1 MASPCERSLTLVLL
15 VLLVLVLLASGPARV
30 ECAGFTLRSRQT
42 ATRQGTQ
49 PQQHRYGQGSSVAS
63 WGPRLERGSGE
74 RQMEISS
81 PSTSD
86 DDVVRGGPPSE
97 ADAEEG
103 QPRTPNTQL
112 LPSPRTSRGSLQP
125 SCAAGDNSRLR
136 LNVELTPFGKRTRTI
151 VFTSL
156 GGGTTCG
163 GSRDWRANLPRYL
176 GQVTGATVL
185 VFDARKNTCKTCWSP
200 NRRPGDCMRR
210 LARRVDLVV
219 VLGSG
224 KLMTRSSCT
233 DPGASWCP
241 AMHLDLRLTMSRPF
255 ARRALRTVHFPIRN
269 MDRLMNNRA
278 FDFDV
283 IIDDGS
289 FAKPINDCAVEALQR
304 CMNEPKENT
313 LVYVAR
319 LVDHKGQLS
328 FVRKADPEPLQGYT
342 IEMYGKKM
350 RPKYIQDV
358 KDVAREKGIRVRV
371 EGKVGKTHLFQRICS
386 AKGLVIHSVDKN
398 PRSVYEGVVAGL
410 PAFVSKE
417 AQISPTLTSMPF
429 VVETGRAKS
438 TREFNDDLRRYMQV
452 LQRNWTDSII
462 AWRRE
467 EMTSEAV
474 YKGLCQRMGVCAPG
488 KFDFEPWDFGEYVKP
503 KVRMTSAQMR
513 KQKVYVRAN
522 GTGVHEG
529 GDSAQGHSRLSM
541 RIQVSNAVEEVDD
554 APEGDEDDY
563 GDLGDLAEAPRTGV
577 KERSSRGLTRP
588 GARGWRSGLRGARA
602 GARQGSGDGTA
613 DHEQLDL
620 DVGILEDYA

>member
-1 MASPCERSLTLVLL
+1 MADVPRRVPRVLL
-15 VLLVLVLLASGPARV
+15 SHFSVSLPRLLLLLSVVSLHAVNSFAAVEEQSSDHEEQLDRTGPAARV
-30 ECAGFTLRSRQT
+30 RSHVHIGRSCRRFKT
-42 ATRQGTQ
+42 ETT
-49 PQQHRYGQGSSVAS
+49 PE
-63 WGPRLERGSGE
+63 L
-74 RQMEISS
+74 
-81 PSTSD
+81 
-86 DDVVRGGPPSE
+86 SE
-97 ADAEEG
+97 
-103 QPRTPNTQL
+103 
-112 LPSPRTSRGSLQP
+112 
-125 SCAAGDNSRLR
+125 
-136 LNVELTPFGKRTRTI
+136 FGKNVKTI
-151 VFTSL
+151 VLAGL
-156 GGGTTCG
+156 GGGPVCEASTG
-163 GSRDWRANLPRYL
+163 DWRANLPRFL
-176 GQVTGATVL
+176 GAYTGAEVIIYDPRQRSCRTCYSAQKR
-185 VFDARKNTCKTCWSP
+185 ARKIPCEHRMTN
-200 NRRPGDCMRR
+200 G
-210 LARRVDLVV
+210 VDL
-219 VLGSG
+219 LLLIGSG
-224 KLMTRSSCT
+224 KIGGSKGNCA
-233 DPGASWCP
+233 PNASWCP
-241 AMHLDLRLTMSRPF
+241 RQFLDLSAIMQ
-255 ARRALRTVHFPIRN
+255 RRWAGRANRTVHFPIRN

-554 APEGDEDDY
+554 APEGDEADY
-563 GDLGDLAEAPRTGV
+563 GGLGDLAEAPRTGV
-577 KERSSRGLTRP
+577 KERSSRGLTRT

-620 DVGILEDYA
+620 DVGILEDYT